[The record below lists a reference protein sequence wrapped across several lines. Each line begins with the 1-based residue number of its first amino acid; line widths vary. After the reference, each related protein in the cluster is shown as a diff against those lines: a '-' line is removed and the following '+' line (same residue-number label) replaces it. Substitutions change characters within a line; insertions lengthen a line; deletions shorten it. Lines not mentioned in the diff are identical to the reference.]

1 MVRNNDYTVG
11 NLLDYEY
18 FSKRYKLIAVD
29 LSKQVELEKCF
40 SSLKSQK
47 KQLLN
52 FHKKLQ

>member
-1 MVRNNDYTVG
+1 MARNNDYTVG

-29 LSKQVELEKCF
+29 LSKQVELEKYF
-40 SSLKSQK
+40 LSLKSQK

-52 FHKKLQ
+52 FHKKL